1 MADLFSSP
9 FFGIALTCV
18 AWCVGNW
25 VQKKTGLPWLP
36 PLVPSVALILV
47 VMVAFGITCEQY
59 DQGGSYLIF
68 LLTPATAVLALN
80 VYNQRKLLKEYF
92 IPVLAGCLAGSA
104 TSLLSGYLL
113 CRLLAVDNVISA
125 SLLPRNVTTA
135 ISVAIAES
143 NGGLQSLAVIAVMVA
158 GIGGVILAPLLSK
171 FFRIT
176 DPVAEG
182 VAIGSCSHALGTIK
196 AMEIGSLQGA
206 MSSVSLCISGIMTS
220 VLVLFL

>member
-1 MADLFSSP
+1 MAELASSP
-9 FFGIALTCV
+9 FFGIALTCI

-25 VQKKTGLPWLP
+25 LQKKTGLPWLP
-36 PLVPSVALILV
+36 PLVPAVALILV
-47 VMVAFGITCEQY
+47 VMVSLGITCEQY
-59 DQGGSYLIF
+59 DQGGSYLTF

-80 VYNQRKLLKEYF
+80 VHNQRKLLGEYF
-92 IPVLAGCLAGSA
+92 VPVLAGCLAGCL

-113 CRLLAVDNVISA
+113 CRLLAVDSVIAA

-135 ISVAIAES
+135 ISVAISES
-143 NGGLQSLAVIAVMVA
+143 GGGLQSLTVIAVMVA

-171 FFRIT
+171 LFRIS